1 MNVNDFQNNFV
12 QKKKATQMDLKLL
25 EVSVNAE

>member
-12 QKKKATQMDLKLL
+12 QQKKATQMNLKLL